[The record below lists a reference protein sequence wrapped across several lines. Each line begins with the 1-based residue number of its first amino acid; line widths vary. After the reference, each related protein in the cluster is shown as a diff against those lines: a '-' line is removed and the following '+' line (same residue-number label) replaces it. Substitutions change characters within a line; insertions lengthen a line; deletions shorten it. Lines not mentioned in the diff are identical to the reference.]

1 MSNGGSFDQSCAPTL
16 FARHD
21 EIYREGKP
29 AEFIYKIESG
39 CVRTHNTLN
48 GGRRQ
53 IDAFYFPGEFFGLDA
68 HAVHGS
74 SAVAV
79 IPSAIRIMSR
89 AAGDVVTT
97 QHLLTLTAG
106 EMQRIKKHNQ
116 LLRKRAEER
125 VVGFLLDL
133 AQRGRNQ
140 SEVDLPMARRDIAD
154 YLDLTI
160 ETVSRTLSRLERA
173 SAISLATPWRVI
185 LRDPSAIDW
194 FNSQT

>member
-1 MSNGGSFDQSCAPTL
+1 
-16 FARHD
+16 
-21 EIYREGKP
+21 
-29 AEFIYKIESG
+29 
-39 CVRTHNTLN
+39 
-48 GGRRQ
+48 
-53 IDAFYFPGEFFGLDA
+53 
-68 HAVHGS
+68 
-74 SAVAV
+74 
-79 IPSAIRIMSR
+79 
-89 AAGDVVTT
+89 
-97 QHLLTLTAG
+97 
-106 EMQRIKKHNQ
+106 MQRIKKHNR

>member
-1 MSNGGSFDQSCAPTL
+1 MPNGGSFDQTSTPTS

-21 EIYREGKP
+21 EIYREGEP

-39 CVRTHNTLN
+39 CIRTHNTLN

-53 IDAFYFPGEFFGLDA
+53 IDAFYFPGEFFGLEA
-68 HAVHGS
+68 HAVHAGS
-74 SAVAV
+74 AIAV
-79 IPSAIRIMSR
+79 IASTVRIMSR
-89 AAGDVVTT
+89 TAGDVVTT
-97 QHLLTLTAG
+97 QHLLNLTAA
-106 EMQRIKKHNQ
+106 EMQRIKNHNQ

-173 SAISLATPWRVI
+173 SAISLTTPWRVI
-185 LRDPSAIDW
+185 LRDASAIDW
-194 FNSQT
+194 FNTQS